1 MSYILDALK
10 KSDQERKHG
19 EIPGLNSFQEL
30 PKTPMAT
37 SRIFLYLLIGI
48 ILINVLIIGLWVT
61 FRQEPGAT
69 RTAEGT
75 GTSAAPAAT
84 SREEHSRSLSSESIT
99 RTSPV
104 AESAN
109 KMEVAETTTEGKP
122 VSVPAILPD
131 STETPAPSAD
141 LLPETLEDEPSEE
154 GRSAPTLTSFEKLP
168 ADVRNDL
175 PDLSIAAHYYAGK
188 ASSRMASIN
197 GRIMRQG
204 QTISDGLVLEEITRE
219 GVIFRFRDYLFS
231 MDVFIR

>member
-30 PKTPMAT
+30 PKPPMAT
-37 SRIFLYLLIGI
+37 SRILLYLLVGI
-48 ILINVLIIGLWVT
+48 ILINILVIGLWVT
-61 FRQEPGAT
+61 FRQDPAAT
-69 RTAEGT
+69 RTAEVP
-75 GTSAAPAAT
+75 GTSVERPAT
-84 SREEHSRSLSSESIT
+84 SREESGSPESPELIT
-99 RTSPV
+99 GKSTTAEPIERT
-104 AESAN
+104 
-109 KMEVAETTTEGKP
+109 EVAKTLTRQEPAPEPSLLTTTTENSP
-122 VSVPAILPD
+122 
-131 STETPAPSAD
+131 TSAD
-141 LLPETLEDEPSEE
+141 LIPGELEDERAEE
-154 GRSAPTLTSFEKLP
+154 ERTEPTLTSFEKLP

-175 PDLSIAAHYYAGK
+175 PALSIAAHYYAGK

-204 QTISDGLVLEEITRE
+204 QTISDDLVLEKITRE